1 MLQGENG
8 NCLEMS
14 RMPCR
19 RRNRHTGKFVW
30 LRGLDL
36 NQRPL
41 GYEWQYKRSFNELQG
56 PIGSLK

>member
-1 MLQGENG
+1 MW
-8 NCLEMS
+8 
-14 RMPCR
+14 R
-19 RRNRHTGKFVW
+19 RATGTCWGMKKKSLPEIPRHGKFVW

-41 GYEWQYKRSFNELQG
+41 GYEWQYKRGFSELQG